1 MVAIVFW
8 APVGGILSSLIAYP
22 YGGLAMTLA
31 YIGGFT
37 AFTLITG
44 LLALPNYVKYRS
56 QENMT
61 SPDIGSS
68 APQ

>member
-8 APVGGILSSLIAYP
+8 APVGGILSSLLAYP

-31 YIGGFT
+31 YIGGFM
-37 AFTLITG
+37 AFSLITG
-44 LLALPNYVKYRS
+44 LFALPNYVKDKS

-68 APQ
+68 ASQ